1 MNRREWI
8 VGAGAVA
15 LASVAKAAPTG
26 KEKPAAEHHHE
37 APAAGLVDA
46 ASDCHKKAELCL
58 SHCIGMLS
66 TGDTS
71 MAACAARVRDTLAS
85 SEALLALASS
95 GSKHAKPLAKVCADI
110 CRDCEAECRKHADKM
125 PVCKDCADAC
135 AKMIQEVS
143 KLPA

>member
-15 LASVAKAAPTG
+15 LASVAKAAP
-26 KEKPAAEHHHE
+26 KDKPAAEHHHD
-37 APAAGLVDA
+37 APAGGLVDA
-46 ASDCHKKAELCL
+46 TADCHKKAELCL

-85 SEALLALASS
+85 SEALLALASA
-95 GSKHAKPLAKVCADI
+95 GSKYTKAMAKVCADI
-110 CRDCEAECRKHADKM
+110 C
-125 PVCKDCADAC
+125 
-135 AKMIQEVS
+135 
-143 KLPA
+143 